1 MLLGILMLI
10 LFIVSLAI
18 PHWGYYEYDKDLNN
32 QNLSSVHLIYQD
44 TTNLDND
51 VPPDFK
57 FPDDYSG
64 DYSGDHPNNNPC
76 SEEYSGSGDCFDD
89 LPYPSS
95 HPCHIEYSGTGECYE
110 DYNSPSDHP
119 CSDEYS
125 GSDDCSSDYSGDF
138 SGHYPSNNP
147 CSEEYSGSGECS
159 KWSCSGSSDCSGDNS
174 LLAKVTFSRRLPR
187 ARGFYHSESC
197 KLDSNCV

>member
-18 PHWGYYEYDKDLNN
+18 PHWGYYEYDQDLNN
-32 QNLSSVHLIYQD
+32 QNLSSVDLIYQD

-64 DYSGDHPNNNPC
+64 DYSGDHPN
-76 SEEYSGSGDCFDD
+76 
-89 LPYPSS
+89 
-95 HPCHIEYSGTGECYE
+95 
-110 DYNSPSDHP
+110 
-119 CSDEYS
+119 
-125 GSDDCSSDYSGDF
+125 
-138 SGHYPSNNP
+138 NNP